1 MRQSKVCATCGT
13 HYPLSGT
20 YKVCPICNDDRQYI
34 PEGGQRWTSTE
45 ELSSRYSVRAHRLSE
60 NVYELEITPVFAI
73 GQRAFLILSPQG
85 NILWDCIPLLNE
97 PIIGFIKAH
106 GGLRAIA
113 FSHPHYW
120 HAADQCRRTFL
131 RQQHTACPSSF
142 PGRNPVLQGYAGHFA
157 QQAAYR
163 RHVQLSQ
170 QDAVAA
176 G

>member
-13 HYPLSGT
+13 HYPLSEG

-45 ELSSRYSVRAHRLSE
+45 ELSNRYSVRTHRLSE
-60 NVYELEITPVFAI
+60 NVYELEIAPAFAI

-97 PIIGFIKAH
+97 PIVEFIKAH

-113 FSHPHYW
+113 FSHPH
-120 HAADQCRRTFL
+120 
-131 RQQHTACPSSF
+131 
-142 PGRNPVLQGYAGHFA
+142 
-157 QQAAYR
+157 
-163 RHVQLSQ
+163 
-170 QDAVAA
+170 
-176 G
+176 